1 MDYEQQE
8 KNMEIYWLEYILYI
22 VFKTIYYKIFF
33 GSEYQLWLQS
43 IYKTV
48 INLFLNLP
56 SQLFLYIL
64 VVIMF

>member
-56 SQLFLYIL
+56 SQLLLYIL